1 MDSNTPNP
9 IEQLLKQN
17 FHNKKFKKAYQEEK
31 TEFIKGLEAEIGDEL
46 RTRINEIKGKFI
58 LLVGKSVK
66 ASEAVGRYAHCIKGH
81 TKLNFYSFSGKTDER
96 IENILNDTVYDDGN
110 DTPRTG
116 KLIDC
121 LSSDGAVFLGD
132 LECHDR
138 PLLKRLAEGIRN
150 VKDENYAKGMLLV
163 STTTGRD
170 SVPEYFKELFE
181 VEVIELEPEK
191 QGTPV
196 CTPQDT
202 AKHQAQVTPKD
213 IEEIYYDDKAGILF
227 VDKIPAKLTPTE
239 KVFFERFWDKQGSVA
254 VDDVI
259 EHMTTF
265 DEFNNTSWDRGY
277 FDKTLS
283 SINCKGK
290 SLEVKKLIKNV
301 NFGCGEY
308 SISVKVKR
316 KSFNP

>member
-1 MDSNTPNP
+1 MDSNTPKV
-9 IEQLLKQN
+9 IEQFLKEN
-17 FHNKKFKKAYQEEK
+17 FHNKEFKKRYQEEK
-31 TEFIKGLEAEIGDEL
+31 AEFIKGLKAEIGDEL
-46 RTRINEIKGKFI
+46 RTRINKIKGRFI

-181 VEVIELEPEK
+181 VEVIELEPGK
-191 QGTPV
+191 QDTPV
-196 CTPQDT
+196 STPQDT
-202 AKHQAQVTPKD
+202 PERQDLKFTYNKQSRT
-213 IEEIYYDDKAGILF
+213 
-227 VDKIPAKLTPTE
+227 LT
-239 KVFFERFWDKQGSVA
+239 
-254 VDDVI
+254 
-259 EHMTTF
+259 
-265 DEFNNTSWDRGY
+265 FNGNNGNHGDRTRTRWGVRQNNRE
-277 FDKTLS
+277 L
-283 SINCKGK
+283 
-290 SLEVKKLIKNV
+290 
-301 NFGCGEY
+301 
-308 SISVKVKR
+308 
-316 KSFNP
+316 